1 MNGTCRSLP
10 RTSGGVREGLTRP
23 ISAEPARR
31 CTAMEDVAPA
41 EFRDTIAF
49 FVKYAAKTPARTAQE
64 PGFADQANN
73 LTVAADSCHIDL
85 AHP

>member
-1 MNGTCRSLP
+1 
-10 RTSGGVREGLTRP
+10 
-23 ISAEPARR
+23 
-31 CTAMEDVAPA
+31 MEDVAPA